1 MAKSTGNGPKG
12 KGPLPSKRRKIK
24 QGAEKWAKYTVE
36 QKIFVIKLHKD
47 GKPFNKI
54 RKLYHE
60 KYGGALIPSSTLSSW
75 YSQKKKI
82 MSGISEFWGDFKTDK
97 VTSSVT
103 RVYNT
108 QRPRIL
114 VDIEFFFIKIYQTV
128 SAKWHKCDKKAIK
141 IFGLKLYN
149 KLKEMGLYDI

>member
-24 QGAEKWAKYTVE
+24 QGAEKRAKYTVE

-60 KYGGALIPSSTLSSW
+60 KYVGALIPSSTLSSW

-82 MSGISEFWGDFKTDK
+82 MSGISEFCGDFKTDK

-108 QRPRIL
+108 QRPQIL
-114 VDIEFFFIKIYQTV
+114 VDTEYFLLKYIKQLVLNGTNV
-128 SAKWHKCDKKAIK
+128 TKKAIK

-149 KLKEMGLYDI
+149 KLKEMSLYDI